1 MIKNLKGSLMEVKT
15 KLSKLASIAIILGV
29 FGMVVWGVVGVVNFV
44 VGVRDNNKIL
54 SDKIYKLEALKAI
67 SVTAQK
73 TNEIYLMT
81 LNAIRVRKPEIS
93 PMLATEIALGI
104 AEAYV
109 LYGRNGITPPLI
121 LGVIETESWFNPEA
135 VSSVGARGLMQ
146 AMPSTA
152 YAYMKYM
159 LHMDMS
165 TENIVEKLKNPRLNI
180 RIGTAILN
188 DYYYIADARF
198 RSTVSIDKII
208 NYALSIYYMGEG
220 NLNSLLAKNKDKK
233 DPLDGI
239 NYFERVLKFKSLWD
253 KAYEDTRIGD

>member
-1 MIKNLKGSLMEVKT
+1 MKGQ
-15 KLSKLASIAIILGV
+15 KLSKLASLALVLIATFIL
-29 FGMVVWGVVGVVNFV
+29 VWVGISVVNFV
-44 VGVRDNNKIL
+44 NKMQEGNRL
-54 SDKIYKLEALKAI
+54 LADKVYKLESLKAI

-81 LNAIRVRKPEIS
+81 LNAIRVRKPEVS

-121 LGVIETESWFNPEA
+121 LGVIEAESWFNPEA
-135 VSSVGARGLMQ
+135 VSSVGAQGLMQ

-159 LHMDMS
+159 LHMDVS
-165 TENIVEKLKNPRLNI
+165 TENIIEKLKNPRLNI
-180 RIGTAILN
+180 RVGTAILN
-188 DYYYIADARF
+188 DYYYVADARF
-198 RSTVSIDKII
+198 RATVSIDKII
-208 NYALSIYYMGEG
+208 KYALCIYYMGEG
-220 NLNSLLAKNKDKK
+220 NLNSLLIKNKDKK
-233 DPLDGI
+233 DPLDGV
-239 NYFERVLKFKSLWD
+239 NYFDRVLKFKSLWD